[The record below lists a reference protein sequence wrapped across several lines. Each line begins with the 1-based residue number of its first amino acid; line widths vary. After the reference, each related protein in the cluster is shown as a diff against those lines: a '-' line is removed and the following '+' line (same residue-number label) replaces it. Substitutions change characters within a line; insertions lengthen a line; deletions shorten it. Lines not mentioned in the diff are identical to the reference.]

1 MRRLAEDTAI
11 EITRG
16 ARRFRVRVFRWVS
29 GARRAKTLWSAAEL
43 AQIRR
48 ETGRAAE

>member
-11 EITRG
+11 EVTRG

-29 GARRAKTLWSAAEL
+29 GARRPVTVWSAVEL
-43 AQIRR
+43 VNIHR
-48 ETGRAAE
+48 EMGRAE

>member
-11 EITRG
+11 EFRRG

-29 GARRAKTLWSAAEL
+29 GARRVKAVWSG
-43 AQIRR
+43 R
-48 ETGRAAE
+48 EREAMRKAMGR